1 MKNAETLYE
10 AGASILI
17 EEKHLNSNKLSKNIN
32 YLINNKNT
40 LEKMSVAAKALGKP
54 NATKKITD
62 HLIDMVS
69 NV

>member
-1 MKNAETLYE
+1 MKNAETLYQ

-17 EEKHLNSNKLSKNIN
+17 EEKDLNSDKLLKNIN

-40 LEKMSVAAKALGKP
+40 LEKMSAAAKALGKP

-62 HLIDMVS
+62 HVIDMVS